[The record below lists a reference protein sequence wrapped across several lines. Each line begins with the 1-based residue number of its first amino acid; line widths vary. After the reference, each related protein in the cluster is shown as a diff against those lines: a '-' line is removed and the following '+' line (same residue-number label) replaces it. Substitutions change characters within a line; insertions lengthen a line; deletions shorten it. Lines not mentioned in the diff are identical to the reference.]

1 MLLCRYEIR
10 ASSPPGKRGNS
21 SIVIMSLGKLGVL
34 VAVLL
39 VVSFLPE
46 LAASSFPLPL
56 LPFWVF
62 KLSVL
67 GVGVGLLIGVLS
79 FTTIGIWL
87 TVLGLGGLG
96 LGAVVVRGLGL
107 GASGG
112 GLGVGGGGSST
123 TCTVSGGVHSSNWV
137 FLPNQSQPKFDDDCH
152 KIINKLNNQ
161 RATAKLNQ

>member
-1 MLLCRYEIR
+1 
-10 ASSPPGKRGNS
+10 
-21 SIVIMSLGKLGVL
+21 MSLGRGV

-46 LAASSFPLPL
+46 LVVLSFSLPL
-56 LPFWVF
+56 LPYCALNV
-62 KLSVL
+62 SGL
-67 GVGVGLLIGVLS
+67 GVGLGLLIGVLS

-87 TVLGLGGLG
+87 TVWGRGGVGLGIKDVGLG
-96 LGAVVVRGLGL
+96 LGAW
-107 GASGG
+107 GG

>member
-10 ASSPPGKRGNS
+10 ASSPPGKRGYS
-21 SIVIMSLGKLGVL
+21 SMVIMSLGSGL

-46 LAASSFPLPL
+46 LVVLSFPLPL

-123 TCTVSGGVHSSNWV
+123 TCMVSGGVHSSNWV
-137 FLPNQSQPKFDDDCH
+137 LLPNQSQPKFDDDCH

>member
-1 MLLCRYEIR
+1 
-10 ASSPPGKRGNS
+10 
-21 SIVIMSLGKLGVL
+21 MSLGKLGVL

-87 TVLGLGGLG
+87 TVLGRGG
-96 LGAVVVRGLGL
+96 
-107 GASGG
+107 
-112 GLGVGGGGSST
+112 
-123 TCTVSGGVHSSNWV
+123 
-137 FLPNQSQPKFDDDCH
+137 
-152 KIINKLNNQ
+152 
-161 RATAKLNQ
+161 